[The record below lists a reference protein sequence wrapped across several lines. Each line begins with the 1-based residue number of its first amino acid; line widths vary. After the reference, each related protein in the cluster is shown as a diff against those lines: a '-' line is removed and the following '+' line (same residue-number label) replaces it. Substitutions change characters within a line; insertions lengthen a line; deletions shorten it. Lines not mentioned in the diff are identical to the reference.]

1 MYIYLFILNQ
11 MSGLDDEDDQ
21 IVVEK
26 QIPKYRIEYHDMK
39 SDELML
45 KIIKYAAEAVDNSKQ
60 DKDTA
65 QKLKRLLDKDPAL
78 NVPSNPQGKPDT
90 EELGVW
96 QVIVGRQFTGS
107 VTFDAENLIYFQFQ
121 EIEKYFMVFRS

>member
-1 MYIYLFILNQ
+1 

-26 QIPKYRIEYHDMK
+26 QLPKYRIEYHDMK

-45 KIIKYAAEAVDNSKQ
+45 KIIKYAAEAVENSKQ

-65 QKLKRLLDKDPAL
+65 QKLKRLLDKDPTL
-78 NVPSNPQGKPDT
+78 NTPSNPQGKPDT

-121 EIEKYFMVFRS
+121 ELGRYFMVFRS